1 MFRKILL
8 PIACIAALALNHA
21 DAQTKRALLIGV
33 ANYPDPRWKPLSSAT
48 DLNYMQEALQLQGF
62 AKENMTLLADEQ
74 ATKSGISQ
82 AFESLTKN
90 IQAGD
95 IVYIHFSGH
104 GQQIEDDKENQDEV
118 DGYDEAIVP
127 YDARGKYDPVKY
139 QGQNHFR
146 DDLMGQYLNGIRS
159 AVGANGSVLVVIDA
173 CHSGTATRSAE
184 FATVRGDPTPFA
196 SPEYKPVL
204 TTGLSR
210 LSNVQEGFMSDGPLK
225 VSNMVVFS
233 ASSPNQ
239 VNYETKDATGTG
251 VGSLTY
257 ALARA
262 LQRMEPNSNYGELFA
277 AVKAMIQSDY
287 PQQLP
292 MMEGDAN
299 QQVFSGNFL
308 AKEDQ
313 QKIDRW
319 LSDTSFI
326 VSMGQLQGIYAGT
339 ELNILNASNR
349 SLLGTAIISESNPV
363 SCVGNTSKPFDKA
376 QPYLVTVKSYGTPP
390 VLLGMKVVANKGVN
404 EKQKAL
410 IEEWVKTLPGVQL
423 SDNADYM
430 LALAN
435 VNGQCN
441 MELVETGDAIR
452 WKGAEANGKKPSDE
466 TTKSITAALQQGAR
480 SRFLR
485 SMPDGGPLA
494 GQIEL
499 VIEAQA
505 EKDASNEWKLNRGMP
520 YKFTIINNSPVRV
533 YYNLL
538 NILPTNETSV
548 LLPAPPES
556 PQNYSIG
563 PGQRIVEDGIMVEVN
578 AALGK
583 EWLKIICSVRPIDLR
598 PVFATEKKGTQTR
611 GVGGVFEQWLNE
623 SLEHTNTVRTRSAGP
638 DAVTVVSAGFT
649 VVEKK

>member
-1 MFRKILL
+1 MFRKFLL
-8 PIACIAALALNHA
+8 PAICLGVFAFNHA
-21 DAQTKRALLIGV
+21 TAQTKRALLIGV
-33 ANYPDPRWKPLSSAT
+33 ANYPDPRWRPLSSAT
-48 DLNYMQEALQLQGF
+48 DIKYMEEALQLQGF
-62 AKENMTLLADEQ
+62 AKDNMIVLADEQ
-74 ATKSGISQ
+74 ATKAGISQ
-82 AFESLTKN
+82 AFENFTKA
-90 IQAGD
+90 IQPGD
-95 IVYIHFSGH
+95 IVYVHFSGH
-104 GQQIEDDKENQDEV
+104 GQQIEDDKENPDEV

-146 DDLMGQYLNGIRS
+146 DDLLGQYLNGIRS

-196 SPEYKPVL
+196 SPDYKPVL
-204 TTGLSR
+204 STGLSR
-210 LSNVQEGFMSDGPLK
+210 MSNVQEGFMSDGPLK

-299 QQVFSGNFL
+299 QQVFSGKYL

-319 LSDTSFI
+319 ESDSSFI
-326 VSMGQLQGIYAGT
+326 VNMGQLQGIYAGT
-339 ELNILNASNR
+339 ELNILNAANR
-349 SLLGTAIISESNPV
+349 SVLGTAIISESNAV
-363 SCVGNTSKPFDKA
+363 SSVGKTTKPFDKS
-376 QPYLVTVKSYGTPP
+376 QPYLVTVKSYGTPA
-390 VLLGMKVVANKGVN
+390 VQLGVKVVVNKGVN
-404 EKQKAL
+404 DKQKAL
-410 IEEWVKTLPGVQL
+410 IEEWVKKLPGVQL

-430 LALAN
+430 LALTNA
-435 VNGQCN
+435 NGQCN

-452 WKGAEANGKKPSDE
+452 WKGAEAAGKQPSEE
-466 TTKSITAALQQGAR
+466 TTKSINTALQAGAR

-485 SMPDGGPLA
+485 SMPDGGPYA
-494 GQIEL
+494 GQIQL
-499 VIEAQA
+499 IIEAQA

-520 YKFTIINNSPVRV
+520 YKFTIINNSQMRV

-538 NILPTNETSV
+538 NILPTNEAAV
-548 LLPAPPES
+548 LLPMEGES

-563 PGQRIVEDGIMVEVN
+563 PGQQIVEDGIAVDDN
-578 AALGK
+578 AAFGK

-623 SLEHTNTVRTRSAGP
+623 SLEHTNAVRTRSAGP